1 MRRRYY
7 DMMFVFNDEKFTSY
21 EEMKPVAISYLID
34 NFASWV
40 NEKYHYIDF
49 GYGDMVFA
57 SEILECDSY
66 SLAEYNQLGVYLD
79 EKIAELFHVEA
90 DGKIDEAKTKE
101 YSKKLDRDVYRK
113 AKLNEVHNQ
122 INTNFKVALNA
133 MLMKG
138 QYEGYLDGDKTA
150 KLIKSLNHIYMDFV
164 KESMSRVETL
174 VNESLGCENPDA
186 GYNYWLYIFSDSAI
200 WKDAILNFVEP
211 LMKDEVFFVDFGTNI
226 HDVEAEILENIDILL
241 SDYFP
246 IGKNMLKQIQM
257 KDFNCLPFGGHAI
270 EVNGNNY

>member
-1 MRRRYY
+1 
-7 DMMFVFNDEKFTSY
+7 MFVFNDEKFASY
-21 EEMKPVAISYLID
+21 EEMKPVAISYLIG
-34 NFASWV
+34 NFTGWV

-57 SEILECDSY
+57 SEILECDNY
-66 SLAEYNQLGVYLD
+66 SLAEYNQLGIYLD
-79 EKIAELFHVEA
+79 EKIAKLFRVEA
-90 DGKIDEAKTKE
+90 DGKVDEAKTKE

-150 KLIKSLNHIYMDFV
+150 KLIKSLNHIYMAFV

-174 VNESLGCENPDA
+174 VNESLGCENPGA